1 MSVLDQTR
9 CTVLNA
15 SYEPLAVVSAKR
27 ALILMIEGK
36 AALTEEHP
44 DHVVHSTNEIWPVP
58 TQIVLKEYVKS
69 RSTHH
74 VPAILTQRN
83 LFLRDGYCCQYCN
96 RHRSELRSHEF
107 LTRDHV
113 HPQSKGGKDEWKN
126 VVTACSS
133 CNNKKADFT
142 LDEMGMLLKKQPTIP
157 TIFELWAR
165 SGAIR
170 SKEGKS
176 PRPKTGPF

>member
-1 MSVLDQTR
+1 MSSLDHIR

-27 ALILMIEGK
+27 GLILVIEEK
-36 AALTEEHP
+36 AIVSQEHP
-44 DHVVHSTNEIWPVP
+44 ELVVHSARDIWPVP
-58 TQIVLKEYVKS
+58 TQIVLKTFVKN
-69 RSTHH
+69 RATHR

-83 LFLRDGYCCQYCN
+83 LFLRDGYRCQYCH
-96 RHRSELRSHEF
+96 RHRSELKTKEF

-113 HPQSKGGKDEWKN
+113 KPSSKGGRDVWTN

-142 LDEMGMLLKKQPTIP
+142 MDEIGFTLKKELLNP

-165 SGAIR
+165 SG
-170 SKEGKS
+170 SK
-176 PRPKTGPF
+176 

>member
-1 MSVLDQTR
+1 MSALDNIR

-27 ALILMIEGK
+27 GLILVIEGK
-36 AALTEEHP
+36 AIVSQEHP
-44 DHVVHSTNEIWPVP
+44 EHVVHSARDIWPVP
-58 TQIVLKEYVKS
+58 TQIVLKTFVKS
-69 RSTHH
+69 RPTTR

-83 LFLRDGYCCQYCN
+83 LFLRDGYRCQYCH
-96 RHRSELRSHEF
+96 RHRSQLKTSEF

-113 HPQSKGGKDEWKN
+113 RPTSKGGRDEWKN

-133 CNNKKADFT
+133 CNNKKADYD
-142 LDEMGMLLKKQPTIP
+142 LDDLNMKLTKELLTP

-165 SGAIR
+165 SGT
-170 SKEGKS
+170 K
-176 PRPKTGPF
+176 

>member
-1 MSVLDQTR
+1 MSSLDNIR

-27 ALILMIEGK
+27 GLILVIEDK
-36 AALTEEHP
+36 AIVSQEHP
-44 DHVVHSTNEIWPVP
+44 EFVVHSARDIWPVP
-58 TQIVLKEYVKS
+58 TQVVLKTFVKS

-83 LFLRDGYCCQYCN
+83 LFLRDGYRCQYCH
-96 RHRSELRSHEF
+96 RHRSELKSKEF

-113 HPQSKGGKDEWKN
+113 HPSSRGGRDIWTN
-126 VVTACSS
+126 VVTACSK
-133 CNNKKADFT
+133 CNNKKADFSMEDVGFT
-142 LDEMGMLLKKQPTIP
+142 LKKELKQP

-165 SGAIR
+165 AGT
-170 SKEGKS
+170 K
-176 PRPKTGPF
+176 